1 MQMLR
6 TSILAAVAA
15 FAIPQAPSSSGAVL
29 VTAVFD
35 GDTIDVA
42 SVGHVRLLGIDAPE
56 ISHGFD
62 TAAPFSNEARLRLS
76 ALVLRRYI
84 RLEYE
89 GPREDMYG
97 RRLAYVLL
105 DDGTLINGVLL
116 SEGLAR
122 VSARL
127 PLRRLDELKRAEA
140 EAQTWHRGMW
150 GSASPSVSDAT
161 YGTKATK
168 AQKAPKATNVP
179 KATKEPTATKTTKA
193 KTTKTKTTTKKTKT
207 PTATKKSD
215 GGLIPLE
222 AR

>member
-15 FAIPQAPSSSGAVL
+15 FAIPQAPFSSGSVL

-62 TAAPFSNEARLRLS
+62 TAAPYSNLARSRLA
-76 ALVLRRYI
+76 ALVLRRYV

-105 DDGTLINGVLL
+105 DDGTLINAVLL

-122 VSARL
+122 VSARV
-127 PLRRLDELKRAEA
+127 PLRRLDELKRAES

-150 GSASPSVSDAT
+150 GSASSTSDQT
-161 YGTKATK
+161 YSTPTTK
-168 AQKAPKATNVP
+168 
-179 KATKEPTATKTTKA
+179 ATKTTKAPEAPKDTKGKAA
-193 KTTKTKTTTKKTKT
+193 KTTKTKTTKTTKATKTK
-207 PTATKKSD
+207 KKSD